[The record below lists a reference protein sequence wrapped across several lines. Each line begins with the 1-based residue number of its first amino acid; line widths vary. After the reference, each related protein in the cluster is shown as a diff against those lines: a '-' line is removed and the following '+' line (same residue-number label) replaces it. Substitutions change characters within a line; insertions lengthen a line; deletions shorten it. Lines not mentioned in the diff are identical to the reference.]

1 MKKALHIL
9 LFSISAQVTVTAMA
23 APLPGGTSEQ
33 QEEPRWYQADM
44 VVFLN
49 QKSMND
55 QSPFAE
61 KWPEISPHTVPAQ
74 AVALKKPELQLDTQA
89 SGFLPLPGTAESIK
103 AIDITRDAFVSLP
116 IEKHTLQQ
124 QGRTLER
131 QSGYK
136 VLSRTAW
143 LMPIKDDSTTQAVKI
158 KAYNEAG
165 QPSLLEGSVSV
176 SSSRFLHVDVDLW
189 YSELSPEGL
198 STRMS
203 LDEEELPATE
213 SETEDSRAVKKKPV
227 IRRNLQLVTAPSGT
241 PMKITRNFRINER
254 RRIRNTEQI
263 HYVDSPV
270 VGVLF
275 KLTPYERPDAPLLP
289 EIDAFSPRNQY
300 GQQPTFRT
308 EENG

>member
-9 LFSISAQVTVTAMA
+9 LFSISAQVTVSAFA
-23 APLPGGTSEQ
+23 APLPGGMSEQ
-33 QEEPRWYQADM
+33 QEEPRWFQADM

-61 KWPEISPHTVPAQ
+61 KWPEISPHTVPTH

-89 SGFLPLPGTAESIK
+89 SGFLSLPGTSESIK
-103 AIDITRDAFVSLP
+103 TIDITRDAFVSLP
-116 IEKHTLQQ
+116 VEKHTLQQ
-124 QGRTLER
+124 QDRTLER

-143 LMPIKDDSTTQAVKI
+143 LMPIKDDSTTQSVKL
-158 KAYNEAG
+158 KAYSETG

-189 YSELSPEGL
+189 YSELSHEGL
-198 STRMS
+198 STRMII
-203 LDEEELPATE
+203 DEELPVTE
-213 SETEDSRAVKKKPV
+213 EQTEGDRAVKKKPV
-227 IRRNLQLVTAPSGT
+227 IHRNLQLVTAPSGT

-254 RRIRNTEQI
+254 RRIRNTEQV
-263 HYVDSPV
+263 HYIDSPV

-289 EIDAFSPRNQY
+289 EIDAFSPKNQY

-308 EENG
+308 EDNS